1 MITENIVSL
10 LINVFISMINVI
22 ITTVT
27 LFHGN
32 RYSQWLDWCV
42 LTSEL

>member
-1 MITENIVSL
+1 MITENILNL
-10 LINVFISMINVI
+10 LINVFISMFNVI

-27 LFHGN
+27 LFLGN
-32 RYSQWLDWCV
+32 GYSQWLYWCV